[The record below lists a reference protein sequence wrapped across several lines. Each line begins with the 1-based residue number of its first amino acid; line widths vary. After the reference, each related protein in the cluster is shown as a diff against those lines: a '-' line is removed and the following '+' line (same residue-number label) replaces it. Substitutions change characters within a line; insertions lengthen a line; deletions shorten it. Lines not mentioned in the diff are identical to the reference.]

1 MSTAAVPDKRRRY
14 VIAGA
19 MVVLAIAVG
28 AVFGVILARAISGY
42 DITPLDGDET
52 SVTVGDRKLAIWV
65 SPEGADVSCSAV
77 EDGTSRESFSASSSN
92 TSMTIADRNHS
103 WERLGLLDGEPG
115 STHTLTCTT
124 ADEVQIGYADNPRVL
139 RYVVLGL
146 VLGGAAALLML
157 SAFVLALVTALRKPP
172 RPAV

>member
-1 MSTAAVPDKRRRY
+1 
-14 VIAGA
+14 
-19 MVVLAIAVG
+19 
-28 AVFGVILARAISGY
+28 
-42 DITPLDGDET
+42 
-52 SVTVGDRKLAIWV
+52 
-65 SPEGADVSCSAV
+65 
-77 EDGTSRESFSASSSN
+77 
-92 TSMTIADRNHS
+92 MTIADRNHS